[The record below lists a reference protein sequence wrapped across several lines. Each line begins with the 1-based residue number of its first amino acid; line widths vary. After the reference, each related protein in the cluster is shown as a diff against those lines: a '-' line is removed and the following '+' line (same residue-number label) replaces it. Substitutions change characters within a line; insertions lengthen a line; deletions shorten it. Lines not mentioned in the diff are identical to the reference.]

1 MNGPHDDSGNIAGR
15 LARFRRIGRDRGR
28 ASGQGLQDHPGGGRC
43 VVSHRARQHHRA
55 ARRQWR
61 RQDHDHCDDHGA
73 GAADVGAR
81 AGAGRIDARAKRRGA
96 GPDEFRKPVCR
107 HADAAHGAAKSH
119 RVRQALRGQ
128 ESARAH
134 RGARRRPRLERIPRS
149 SQWKTVVRAEDA
161 GGACKS
167 ADQPARTAAARRAD
181 RIARSRHRRLDQAA
195 PDRLPQGQQ
204 RDHPAGVAQHA
215 GGRAAVRPRH
225 HHEARPHRG
234 RRQPRQDHAAL
245 QPRVA
250 GGSVSRRR
258 ARPRPGERVVSSLST
273 FDSHRGIA
281 PHRIGAMILRYWYL
295 LISSWPRLLELVY
308 WPALQIVTWGF
319 LQTYIAENA
328 GFFAR
333 AGGTFIGAIILWD
346 ILFRGQ
352 LGFSISFLEEMWAR
366 NLGNLMMSPL
376 KPIEFLISLMIMS
389 LIRLAIGVIPMTL
402 LAMFFFHFNFY
413 SLGLPLIAFFCNLIF
428 TSWSLGIFVSGLVI
442 RNGLG
447 AESIVWTLMFGI
459 LPLACVYY
467 PVSVLP
473 AWLQVVA
480 WALPPT
486 YVFEGMRA
494 LLIDHVFRA
503 DLMVGARS
511 INAVLFIV
519 SFAIF
524 LGLLNSARRA
534 GSLLQSGE

>member
-1 MNGPHDDSGNIAGR
+1 VSR
-15 LARFRRIGRDRGR
+15 LA
-28 ASGQGLQDHPGGGRC
+28 LH
-43 VVSHRARQHHRA
+43 
-55 ARRQWR
+55 
-61 RQDHDHCDDHGA
+61 
-73 GAADVGAR
+73 
-81 AGAGRIDARAKRRGA
+81 
-96 GPDEFRKPVCR
+96 
-107 HADAAHGAAKSH
+107 
-119 RVRQALRGQ
+119 
-128 ESARAH
+128 
-134 RGARRRPRLERIPRS
+134 
-149 SQWKTVVRAEDA
+149 
-161 GGACKS
+161 
-167 ADQPARTAAARRAD
+167 
-181 RIARSRHRRLDQAA
+181 LD
-195 PDRLPQGQQ
+195 
-204 RDHPAGVAQHA
+204 
-215 GGRAAVRPRH
+215 
-225 HHEARPHRG
+225 
-234 RRQPRQDHAAL
+234 
-245 QPRVA
+245 
-250 GGSVSRRR
+250 
-258 ARPRPGERVVSSLST
+258 
-273 FDSHRGIA
+273 IA
-281 PHRIGAMILRYWYL
+281 PHRINAMILRYWYL
-295 LISSWPRLLELVY
+295 LMSSWPRLLELLY
-308 WPALQIVTWGF
+308 WPALQIITWGF
-319 LQTYIAENA
+319 LQSYIAQNA

-333 AGGTFIGAIILWD
+333 AGGTLIGAVILWD

-428 TSWSLGIFVSGLVI
+428 TSWSLGVFVSGLVV

-447 AESIVWTLMFGI
+447 AESIAWTVMFGM

-473 AWLQVVA
+473 DWLQIVA

-503 DLMVGARS
+503 DLMVHALL
-511 INAVLFIV
+511 INAVLFMV

-524 LGLLNSARRA
+524 LWLLNGARRA